1 MAWDCYS
8 NNGCNLYVK
17 DNFPTVI
24 DYFTETVDYL
34 NTEVTNQMLAWLF
47 GMILAELVPEKRD
60 ILYQMAYD
68 YQVKGAEQPTYGYT
82 FMTDPN
88 VARMIAASAYAITRD
103 ASKIADLRKEVGG
116 KKIKY
121 EDDIEE
127 CFIDLTKFMP
137 HAAGPY
143 IGSRKAYPVDV
154 NEDIE
159 YNLDNDKATHD
170 YISQYYSLDT
180 KDAEKRQRTIQ
191 AIADK
196 DSHELHL
203 FGDDRTVEDPDYG
216 VMTFHPVFG
225 KHNIGIEIP
234 ADGVIVKLVHQ
245 MGEYCSQ
252 NRKTLLDQEYGRRRP
267 GQGKRDESKN
277 ADPAQRVLVN
287 YAIEEGDGHT
297 TGYYNKDGDYIDYD
311 GDSIG
316 DYVTYFQKELWSNSY
331 PSGHSAFIFGV
342 AMLLMEIMPDRA
354 SLILKAANDFAL
366 SRNIARYHWVSDTI
380 HGRVIG
386 STFIPI
392 LHSISN
398 FNLDKMIEKAKKE
411 YQDILGEQ

>member
-24 DYFTETVDYL
+24 DYFTESVDYL
-34 NTEVTNQMLAWLF
+34 NKEVTDQMLAWLF

-103 ASKIADLRKEVGG
+103 ASKIVDLRKEVGG

-143 IGSRKAYPVDV
+143 IGSRKAYPVDA

-180 KDAEKRQRTIQ
+180 KDTEKRQRTIQ

-196 DSHELHL
+196 DSHEPHL
-203 FGDDRTVEDPDYG
+203 FGGDRTVEDPDYG

-234 ADGVIVKLVHQ
+234 ADGVIAKLVRQ

-277 ADPAQRVLVN
+277 ADP
-287 YAIEEGDGHT
+287 
-297 TGYYNKDGDYIDYD
+297 
-311 GDSIG
+311 S
-316 DYVTYFQKELWSNSY
+316 
-331 PSGHSAFIFGV
+331 
-342 AMLLMEIMPDRA
+342 
-354 SLILKAANDFAL
+354 
-366 SRNIARYHWVSDTI
+366 
-380 HGRVIG
+380 
-386 STFIPI
+386 
-392 LHSISN
+392 
-398 FNLDKMIEKAKKE
+398 
-411 YQDILGEQ
+411 